1 MVQNNLKI
9 YCEQNN
15 YNFNK
20 IIFLSPIE
28 HNENLKRMSTFD
40 LYLDTY
46 PYNGHVAIS
55 DSLFQSCV
63 PTISFTGKSYAS
75 RVSFSLLKY
84 SKLDNLITFNEID
97 YYNKI
102 NYFCSNKEELKK
114 IKKKFIKFKFLKLN
128 RMKEF
133 TKNFEKLM
141 KSIVLK

>member
-1 MVQNNLKI
+1 MCPQ
-9 YCEQNN
+9 
-15 YNFNK
+15 
-20 IIFLSPIE
+20 
-28 HNENLKRMSTFD
+28 
-40 LYLDTY
+40 YL
-46 PYNGHVAIS
+46 
-55 DSLFQSCV
+55 L
-63 PTISFTGKSYAS
+63 GKSYAS

-102 NYFCSNKEELKK
+102 NYFCSNREELKK
-114 IKKKFIKFKFLKLN
+114 IKKKLIEFKFLKLN